1 MHDVSTKNP
10 AHISIPGSSLD
21 KVVKGTCFIIVD
33 IPHGINKVQLIRLG
47 ISIGDKIVC
56 LQRLPGGTIII
67 RKNRQEIA
75 IGYHLAKQI
84 SIKYI

>member
-1 MHDVSTKNP
+1 MHDVNTKTPALTST
-10 AHISIPGSSLD
+10 PGSSLD

-33 IPHGINKVQLIRLG
+33 IPQGINKVQLIRLG
-47 ISIGDKIVC
+47 ISIGDKIIC
-56 LQRLPGGTIII
+56 LHRLPGGTIII

-75 IGYHLAKQI
+75 IGYHLAKEI